1 MTTNS
6 EEDVDWLALNRAN
19 WDERVP
25 IHLASAFYDVDGFR
39 AGASSLRP
47 FELAEVGD
55 VTDKGLLHLQCHI
68 GLDTLSWARRGAQVC
83 GLDFSAPA
91 IEAAR
96 ALAGEIGIGAEFVVG
111 DVYDAASA
119 LGGRR
124 FDIVYTGTG
133 ALVWHPDICR
143 WAEVVA
149 GLLAPGG
156 FLYLLEGHP
165 FADVLD
171 YADGSAVVRDYFY
184 PGPYEE
190 NSRWSYADSS
200 VELKN
205 TKNVQF
211 HHAIGD
217 VVSALAEV
225 GLRIDFLHEH
235 DLALFGKFESLVRCD
250 DGTYRV
256 PEGRPRIPL
265 MYSLRASRPVASR

>member
-1 MTTNS
+1 MKPG
-6 EEDVDWLALNRAN
+6 EGDADWRALNLAS

-39 AGASSLRP
+39 RGASSLRP

-55 VTDKGLLHLQCHI
+55 VRGKRLVHLQCHI

-96 ALAGEIGIGAEFVVG
+96 ALAGEIGIGAEFVTA
-111 DVYDAASA
+111 DVYDAAVA
-119 LGGRR
+119 LGGRL
-124 FDIVYTGTG
+124 FDIVYTGVG
-133 ALVWHPDICR
+133 ALVWHPDIRR
-143 WAEVVA
+143 WAGVVS

-156 FLYLLEGHP
+156 FLYVLEGHP

-171 YADGSAVVRDYFY
+171 YADGSVVVRDYFY

-190 NSRWSYADSS
+190 NSRWSYADNS

-205 TKNVQF
+205 TKSMQF
-211 HHAIGD
+211 HHGIGD
-217 VVSALAEV
+217 VVSALAAA
-225 GLRIDFLHEH
+225 GLRIDFLHEQ
-235 DLALFGKFESLVRCD
+235 DVALFGKFESLVRHD
-250 DGTYRV
+250 DGTYHV
-256 PEGRPRIPL
+256 SGGRPRIPL
-265 MYSLRASRPVASR
+265 MYSLRASWSATSG